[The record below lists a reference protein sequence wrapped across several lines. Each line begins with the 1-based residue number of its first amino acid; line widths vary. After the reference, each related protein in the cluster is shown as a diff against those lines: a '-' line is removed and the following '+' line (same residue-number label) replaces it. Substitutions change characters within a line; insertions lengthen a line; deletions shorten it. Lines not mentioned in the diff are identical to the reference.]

1 MNISELIESTG
12 QVKGYGARN
21 TFKNKEFGDI
31 YAFNQ
36 TIRTKHGS

>member
-21 TFKNKEFGDI
+21 TFKNKEIRI
-31 YAFNQ
+31 YK
-36 TIRTKHGS
+36 I